1 MLIKIIQS
9 LLAVIVLLTIIFF
22 MYIRIKFKFWA
33 LQPVFHFYDLYY
45 WIADTGVIQKELP
58 PKNRYTNF
66 KNIRTISFDILDSK
80 KIKDFILL
88 VQLNY
93 LRNNENTFMPQN
105 NNIVP
110 YFKGHNHKSFWSF
123 YTEPTILLDAKTS
136 ETIDHEK
143 LVAVIT
149 SRPLHV
155 QIFSKYGYKLKGE
168 MDVYYVDYLC
178 VNKLHRKKN
187 IAPQLIQTHEYNQ
200 SHLNRK
206 ICVSLFKREEELT
219 GIIPL
224 TVYKTYCYN
233 MRNWTRP
240 ESLNARIKL
249 LHGDKQNIYYLYNFM
264 NELTK
269 EGRWDV
275 TVCPQMSNLIE
286 LVTTKNL
293 FIVMLVIDGEIMAAY
308 IFKKS
313 CTFIEKDKEIITC
326 ISSFYKRNELTK
338 ELFIQGFKV
347 SLWSIIEKPE
357 NRLFS
362 YLVVEDT
369 SENNCIIK
377 NISIKT
383 HPIVVSPTAYFFYNF
398 AHNPFKSGRVLMI
411 N

>member
-1 MLIKIIQS
+1 
-9 LLAVIVLLTIIFF
+9 
-22 MYIRIKFKFWA
+22 
-33 LQPVFHFYDLYY
+33 
-45 WIADTGVIQKELP
+45 
-58 PKNRYTNF
+58 
-66 KNIRTISFDILDSK
+66 
-80 KIKDFILL
+80 
-88 VQLNY
+88 
-93 LRNNENTFMPQN
+93 
-105 NNIVP
+105 
-110 YFKGHNHKSFWSF
+110 
-123 YTEPTILLDAKTS
+123 
-136 ETIDHEK
+136 
-143 LVAVIT
+143 
-149 SRPLHV
+149 
-155 QIFSKYGYKLKGE
+155 
-168 MDVYYVDYLC
+168 
-178 VNKLHRKKN
+178 
-187 IAPQLIQTHEYNQ
+187 
-200 SHLNRK
+200 
-206 ICVSLFKREEELT
+206 
-219 GIIPL
+219 
-224 TVYKTYCYN
+224 
-233 MRNWTRP
+233 
-240 ESLNARIKL
+240 
-249 LHGDKQNIYYLYNFM
+249 M

-293 FIVMLVIDGEIMAAY
+293 FIVMLVIDGEIVAAY

-338 ELFIQGFKV
+338 EQFIQGFKV